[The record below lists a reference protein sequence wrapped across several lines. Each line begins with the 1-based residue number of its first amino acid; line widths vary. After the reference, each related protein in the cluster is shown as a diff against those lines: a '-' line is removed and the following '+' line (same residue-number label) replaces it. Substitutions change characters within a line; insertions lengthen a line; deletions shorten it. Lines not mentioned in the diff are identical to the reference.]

1 MKTTVLSGFLSLAFL
16 FSMGFSAAAQ
26 CTGEPNW
33 PADGEQKAKAQES
46 LVLLNDFKREGKFKA
61 AITPLNWL
69 ITNTPQLTKNIYIY
83 GAEVY
88 DGLAKKETDAAKKAK
103 YADSLL
109 VIYDLRLQHTPCGEE
124 ASIINRK
131 ALAAYIFYITTEKGK
146 DLLKIMDEA
155 FEKNGNDIMDGTLFP
170 YMQTIQ
176 VNYINHKTLSG
187 EQVIER
193 YDKLT
198 GIIEE
203 KIKKAQAEGKPID
216 RYQNYQKQIDD
227 IFIGL
232 GIAMDCGRIKEKL
245 EPRFRANPKDVTLA
259 KQIFRQMLM
268 GKCTDDPLWLEAGEV
283 LVEAEPDFAIL
294 KNLAIRY
301 LAQDQTAKA
310 EGFFKR
316 ALDVAPT
323 KEDKADIL
331 MLQGSVEAKKG
342 NKSGARELFRQVL
355 AADPGRKEAYEKIGD
370 LYYNSANDCKQL
382 ENQADDRRVYLVAY
396 DYYQRAGD
404 SRKMAQAK
412 EQFPS
417 KEELFLVNH
426 RAGESTRVDCWVNET
441 TTWRT
446 RD

>member
-1 MKTTVLSGFLSLAFL
+1 MKTTVLSGVLSLGFIFGL
-16 FSMGFSAAAQ
+16 VFSVSAQ

-33 PADGEQKAKAQES
+33 PADGVQKSKAQES
-46 LVLLNDFKREGKFKA
+46 LVLLNDYKREGKFKA

-69 ITNTPQLTKNIYIY
+69 LTNTPALTKNIYIY

-88 DGLAKKETDAAKKAK
+88 DGLAKKETDPAKKAK
-103 YADSLL
+103 YADSL
-109 VIYDLRLQHTPCGEE
+109 VTIYDLRLQHTPCNEE
-124 ASIINRK
+124 ASILNRK
-131 ALAAYIFYITTEKGK
+131 ALAAYIFYITTDKGK

-155 FEKNGNDIMDGTLFP
+155 FEKNGDEIMDGTLFP

-176 VNYINHKTLSG
+176 VNYINHKTLTP

-193 YDKLT
+193 YDKLM
-198 GIIEE
+198 GIIDS

-216 RYQNYQKQIDD
+216 RYQKYQQQIDD

-232 GIAMDCGRIKEKL
+232 GIAMDCASIKQKL
-245 EPRFRANPKDVTLA
+245 EPRFRANPKDVGLA

-283 LVEAEPDFAIL
+283 LVAAEPDFAIL

-301 LAQDQTAKA
+301 LAQDNIEKA
-310 EGFFKR
+310 GTYLNK
-316 ALDVAPT
+316 ALELAPT
-323 KEDKADIL
+323 KEDKADIYVY
-331 MLQGSVEAKKG
+331 MGTVDAKKG
-342 NKSGARELFRQVL
+342 SKAQAREKFRQAL
-355 AADPGRKEAYEKIGD
+355 AADPGRKEAYERIGD
-370 LYYNSANDCKQL
+370 LYYGSFEDCKAL
-382 ENQADDRRVYLVAY
+382 DNQADDRRVYLVAF
-396 DYYQRAGD
+396 DYYQKAGD
-404 SRKMAQAK
+404 SRKMQQAK

-417 KEELFLVNH
+417 TEDLFLKNYKE
-426 RAGESTRVDCWVNET
+426 GESTRVGCWINES